1 VAVQLPAGFSSYGEG
16 GYEFAPLQRQTS
28 TSTSSGSAR
37 DQTLD
42 ASNSALESLA
52 QASLA
57 QTAAAQQVFAAQ
69 NALANRQLELA
80 NSISREQMEISRRE
94 VAIAERQLAMAQDF
108 YEYSME
114 FRPLERQMLGR
125 VFEEEYGVVP
135 QETQF
140 QQYIEQVTDAHP
152 ELDQQMRNASERM
165 YMDQAQLYEQYRP
178 YVEQQVGQALADATG
193 GFTRS
198 AAQLQRA
205 GLRFGMAP
213 DAAMF
218 GMGELGLQRA
228 QTETAVANAA
238 RQGAFDDIRARA
250 AVEYDMAM
258 RERQDIRD
266 RGLQGFGMTSQLEDM
281 RRAEDATKWGRQ
293 IDVAGLG
300 RGLIGA
306 SQGAYGL
313 AGQSLSSAA
322 QTGATTASIS
332 GQAAQLGMMPGRTY
346 LAGLADAANTRATG
360 HQLQLGGL
368 GNVLTA
374 DANAATNSTARR
386 GQNLGVFGSI
396 LGFASSLPF
405 SDRRLKQNIERVGFD
420 PDTGLPLYEFEY
432 RSHPGMRYRGV
443 MADDVEPLY
452 PEAVVHTSSG
462 YAAVDYPKL
471 GIELERVA

>member
-1 VAVQLPAGFSSYGEG
+1 MATMIESGEG
-16 GYEFAPLQRQTS
+16 GWS
-28 TSTSSGSAR
+28 TQPSTTAATTPSSASSGSTR
-37 DQTLD
+37 DQTRD
-42 ASNSALESLA
+42 AAAEAIRSLSE
-52 QASLA
+52 ASQA

-69 NALANRQLELA
+69 NALAARQLEMA
-80 NSISREQMEISRRE
+80 NAISREQLEVSRRE
-94 VAIAERQLAMAQDF
+94 VQVAERQLAMAQDL
-108 YEYSME
+108 YEYSQE
-114 FRPLERQMLGR
+114 FRPLERQMLER
-125 VFEEEYGVVP
+125 VFAEEYGVLP
-135 QETQF
+135 QEAQF
-140 QQYIEQVTDAHP
+140 REFMQQAIGPQP
-152 ELDQQMRNASERM
+152 ELDQQMRDAAERM

-193 GFTRS
+193 GFTRT
-198 AAQLQRA
+198 AGQLQRA

-238 RQGAFDDIRARA
+238 RQGAFDDIRGRA

-266 RGLQGFGMTSQLEDM
+266 RGLQGFGMTSQMEDM
-281 RRAEDATKWGRQ
+281 RRAEDAARWARQ
-293 IDVAGLG
+293 MDTAGLG
-300 RGLIGA
+300 RGLVGA

-313 AGQSLSSAA
+313 AGQSLASAA
-322 QTGATTASIS
+322 QTGATAANIS
-332 GQAAQLGMMPGRTY
+332 GQATQLGMMPGQTY
-346 LAGLADAANTRATG
+346 LAGLADASATQATG
-360 HQLQLGGL
+360 HQLQLSGL

-374 DANAATNSTARR
+374 DANAAAQRTARR
-386 GQNLGVFGSI
+386 GQNLDMFGS
-396 LGFASSLPF
+396 LVGAALSF
-405 SDRRLKQNIERVGFD
+405 SDRRLKQNIERVGFA

-452 PEAVVHTSSG
+452 PEAVVYTSSG
-462 YAAVDYPKL
+462 YAAVDYSKL